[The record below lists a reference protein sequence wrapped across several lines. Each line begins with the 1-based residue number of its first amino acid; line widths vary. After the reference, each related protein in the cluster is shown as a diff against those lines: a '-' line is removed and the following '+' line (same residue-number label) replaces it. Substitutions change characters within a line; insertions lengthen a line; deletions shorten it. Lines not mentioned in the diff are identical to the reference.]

1 MCFRQFGPNLELTQP
16 GSNSH
21 PTHIQL
27 TSNSHPTRIQLTSNC
42 HQTGRNQWVSTR
54 IKRTFNW
61 HQTHIYNG
69 EDDVRLM
76 LVGCAFDAN
85 RQTGGR
91 GGFRHQTTSN
101 AHRIGSRAHPTH
113 IKNWHQTHIESPFK
127 MCVGLGFSDIILILF
142 INCTSSRLL
151 RKLEYP
157 LHAVVDDAAH
167 V

>member
-27 TSNSHPTRIQLTSNC
+27 TSNSHPTHIRLTSNS
-42 HQTGRNQWVSTR
+42 HPTR
-54 IKRTFNW
+54 IQRTSNRQKLMGITFLKVHIKRTFNW

-85 RQTGGR
+85 RRRGGG

-113 IKNWHQTHIESPFK
+113 IKTGIK
-127 MCVGLGFSDIILILF
+127 R
-142 INCTSSRLL
+142 TSSS
-151 RKLEYP
+151 P
-157 LHAVVDDAAH
+157 L
-167 V
+167 

>member
-27 TSNSHPTRIQLTSNC
+27 TSNAHPTHIRLTSDSHPTHIQLASNS
-42 HQTGRNQWVSTR
+42 HQTGRNQWGSTH

-85 RQTGGR
+85 RQTGG
-91 GGFRHQTTSN
+91 GGVLGIKLPQTHIELGPAHIQLTSKRASN
-101 AHRIGSRAHPTH
+101 AHRHPH
-113 IKNWHQTHIESPFK
+113 YKCALVWAFPIS
-127 MCVGLGFSDIILILF
+127 
-142 INCTSSRLL
+142 
-151 RKLEYP
+151 Y
-157 LHAVVDDAAH
+157 
-167 V
+167 